1 MEFIIVNGE
10 IVEKEKANL
19 TSFFWDEPV
28 LLSQKMWYGFG
39 GIPLFSENLNSII
52 QQLELFGTK
61 LPKVF
66 LHKRELFRITK
77 RMLNKNK
84 FYRSGIIL
92 FQFYINKTKINYVIK
107 SSAFSGFDFPIAK
120 KGMLVHFSNFKNNSQ
135 YPLQKFD
142 FSNRANWSIE
152 EAENEK
158 NGMQNSIFLNEHG
171 KICNGIAANIFMLKD
186 NVLFTPALKTGC
198 YFDNLSSYIIESA
211 KRNKIKV
218 FETDDIGIEIL
229 LEMTEIFLASEA
241 VGIQWILGIN
251 KKRFVHRHSL
261 EIHKKLNEILKEK
274 IN

>member
-10 IVEKEKANL
+10 IVEKEEANL
-19 TSFFWDEPV
+19 TSFFWHVSIP
-28 LLSQKMWYGFG
+28 LSQKMWYGFG

-61 LPKVF
+61 LPEVL
-66 LHKRELFRITK
+66 LHERELFRITK

-92 FQFYINKTKINYVIK
+92 FQFYISKTEINYVIK
-107 SSAFSGFDFPIAK
+107 SSAFSGFDFPISE
-120 KGMLVHFSNFKNNSQ
+120 KGILVHFSDFKNNSQ
-135 YPLQKFD
+135 NPLQKFS
-142 FSNRANWSIE
+142 FSNHATWSIE
-152 EAENEK
+152 EAKNEK
-158 NGMQNSIFLNEHG
+158 IGMKNSIFLNEHG
-171 KICNGIAANIFMLKD
+171 KVCNGIASNIFMIKD

-198 YFDNLSSYIIESA
+198 YFDNLTPFIIESA

-218 FETDDIGIEIL
+218 FETDDVGKEIL

-241 VGIQWILGIN
+241 RGIEWILGIN

-261 EIHKKLNEILKEK
+261 DIHKKLNKILKGDF
-274 IN
+274 